1 MSSFIYLGYTA
12 ANRLSR
18 HPTGRLF
25 PTHERLSKD
34 TLETTMPKLIVVES
48 PTKAKTI
55 GRFLGAQY
63 RVVASAGHVRDLPKK
78 ESGAYDAETFEPHY
92 EVIAD
97 KKNAVKALK
106 DAARGV
112 DEVLIA
118 TDPDREGEAIG
129 WHVATLLGL
138 KGDVKRLE
146 FHEIT
151 RKAIDAALDNPRTI
165 DMNLV
170 DSYQARRLLDRI
182 VGYKL
187 SSVMWRKVK
196 RGASAGRVQSV
207 AVRVICDRER
217 EVLDFVPKEYWSIAG
232 LFTPSNAGREPS
244 FTAMLTRWDGKK
256 AEIGAT
262 AEAEA
267 ITAALR
273 PLRYDVKNVEAKRVK
288 KSAPPPFT
296 TSTLQQAASNRL
308 GFAAKRTMKVAQE
321 LYEGIKL
328 GGEGETGLIT
338 YMRTDSVNLSDDAVT
353 AARAH
358 IEEAYGKKYVPAK
371 AVHYKTK
378 AKGAQEAHEAV
389 RPTDVVRTPEVMA
402 KYIKGDQL
410 ALYRMIW
417 QRFVACQMVPAE
429 YDRTTVDI
437 SGQEN
442 AKERAIFRATASPL
456 AFPGYLAA
464 YGVTAAS
471 EEEDRA
477 AVAERDTDEGA
488 ENKTLPP
495 LTKEQGLRLLDLKPE
510 QHFTKPPA
518 RYNEASLVKYLE
530 EQGIGR
536 PSTYASIISVIQDRG
551 YVEKQ
556 GKAFVPTPLGF
567 AATELLTRDFPDIVD
582 TGFTAGME
590 TELEEIADAARD
602 WKTMLRSFATPFEAR
617 VEQKIKEGERVKIDK
632 APAEPTGEA
641 CPECGEPLVLRTG
654 RFGPFVSCSN
664 YPTCKYV
671 KREPKPEPQPTGETC
686 PDCGGALV
694 QRAGRYGPFTS
705 CSNYPKCKY
714 IKREPKAKDK
724 GDGGAGRPAAKVTD
738 VACPECGRPM
748 VERVAGRGKNAGNP
762 FLGCSGY
769 PKCKHTE
776 QVAIPADAVRE
787 EKEAVPA

>member
-1 MSSFIYLGYTA
+1 
-12 ANRLSR
+12 
-18 HPTGRLF
+18 
-25 PTHERLSKD
+25 
-34 TLETTMPKLIVVES
+34 MPKLIVVES

-55 GRFLGAQY
+55 GRFLGPQY

-78 ESGAYDAETFEPHY
+78 DIGYDAETFEPQY

-112 DEVLIA
+112 DEVFIA

-151 RKAIDAALDNPRTI
+151 QKAIDAALSHPRTI

-170 DSYQARRLLDRI
+170 NSQQARRLLDRM

-187 SSVMWRKVK
+187 SPVLWRKVK
-196 RGASAGRVQSV
+196 PGTSAGRVQSV

-217 EVLDFVPKEYWSIAG
+217 EILDFTPKEYWSIAG
-232 LFTPSNAGREPS
+232 LFTPSNAGREPF
-244 FTAMLTRWDGKK
+244 FTAMLTRWEGTK
-256 AEIGAT
+256 AEIGTT
-262 AEAEA
+262 AEAEE

-273 PLRYDVKNVEAKRVK
+273 PLRYDVKNVETKRVK
-288 KSAPPPFT
+288 KSAAPPFT

-338 YMRTDSVNLSDDAVT
+338 YMRTDSVNLADDAIA
-353 AARAH
+353 AARGH
-358 IEEAYGKKYVPAK
+358 VEEAFGKKYVPEK
-371 AVHYKTK
+371 PNRYKTK

-389 RPTDVVRTPEVMA
+389 RPTDVSRTPEAMA
-402 KYIKGDQL
+402 KHIKGDQL
-410 ALYRMIW
+410 ALYRLIW

-437 SGQEN
+437 SGGDG
-442 AKERAIFRATASPL
+442 AKERAVFRATASPL
-456 AFPGYLAA
+456 AFPGWLAA
-464 YGVTAAS
+464 YGVTANTD
-471 EEEDRA
+471 EEERA
-477 AVAERDTDEGA
+477 GERDTDEGA
-488 ENKTLPP
+488 DNQTLPP
-495 LTKEQGLRLLDLKPE
+495 LTKAQGLRLLDLAPE
-510 QHFTKPPA
+510 QHFTKPAA
-518 RYNEASLVKYLE
+518 RFNEASLVKYLE

-536 PSTYASIISVIQDRG
+536 PSTYAAIISTIQDRA

-567 AATELLTRDFPDIVD
+567 AATELLVRDFPDIVD

-590 TELEEIADAARD
+590 GELDEIADAGRD
-602 WKTMLRSFATPFEAR
+602 WKTMLRSFATPFEER

-632 APAEPTGEA
+632 PAPEPTGEM
-641 CPECGEPLVLRTG
+641 CPDCGEPLVTRVG

-664 YPTCKYV
+664 YPKCKYI
-671 KREPKPEPQPTGETC
+671 KREPKPEPQPTGENC
-686 PDCGGALV
+686 PDCGNALV

-714 IKREPKAKDK
+714 IKREPKAAGK
-724 GDGGAGRPAAKVTD
+724 GDGKDGAAAATGRPAAKVTD
-738 VACPECGRPM
+738 VKCPECGRPM
-748 VERVAGRGKNAGNP
+748 VERVAARGRNAGNP

-776 QVAIPADAVRE
+776 QVAAAGAPAGAPAE
-787 EKEAVPA
+787 EAKEAVPA

>member
-1 MSSFIYLGYTA
+1 
-12 ANRLSR
+12 
-18 HPTGRLF
+18 
-25 PTHERLSKD
+25 
-34 TLETTMPKLIVVES
+34 MPKLIVVES

-78 ESGAYDAETFEPHY
+78 GIGYDPATFEPAY

-97 KKNAVKALK
+97 KERAVKALK
-106 DAARGV
+106 DAARGA

-129 WHVATLLGL
+129 WHVAELLKL

-151 RKAIDAALDNPRTI
+151 QKAIDAALAHPRTL

-170 DSYQARRLLDRI
+170 NSQQARRLLDRI

-187 SSVMWRKVK
+187 SPVVIRKVQ
-196 RGASAGRVQSV
+196 RGTSAGRVQSV

-217 EVLDFVPKEYWSIAG
+217 EILDFTPKEYWSIAG
-232 LFTPSNAGREPS
+232 LFTPSNAGREPL
-244 FTAMLTRWDGKK
+244 FTAMLTRWEGKK
-256 AEIGAT
+256 AEIGTT
-262 AEAEA
+262 AEAEEV
-267 ITAALR
+267 TAALR
-273 PLRYDVKNVEAKRVK
+273 PLRYDVKSVEKKRVK

-296 TSTLQQAASNRL
+296 TSTLQQAASNSL

-328 GGEGETGLIT
+328 GDEGEVGLIT
-338 YMRTDSVNLSDDAVT
+338 YMRTDSVNLADDAIT

-358 IEEAYGKKYVPAK
+358 IETVYGKDYVPAK
-371 AVHYKTK
+371 ANRYKTK

-389 RPTDVVRTPEVMA
+389 RPTDAARTPEAMS
-402 KYIKGDQL
+402 KHIKGDQL
-410 ALYRMIW
+410 ALYRLIW
-417 QRFVACQMVPAE
+417 RRFVACQMSPAE

-437 SGQEN
+437 SGQDS
-442 AKERAIFRATASPL
+442 ATERAIFRATASPL

-477 AVAERDTDEGA
+477 SAAERESDEGA
-488 ENKTLPP
+488 ENKSLPP
-495 LTKEQGLRLLDLKPE
+495 LTKAQGLRLLDLAPE
-510 QHFTKPPA
+510 QHFTKPSA

-536 PSTYASIISVIQDRG
+536 PSTYASIISVIQDRK

-567 AATELLTRDFPDIVD
+567 ATTELLVRDFPDIVD

-590 TELEEIADAARD
+590 TELDEIADAGRD
-602 WKTMLRSFATPFEAR
+602 WQGMLRGFATPFEAR
-617 VEQKIKEGERVKIDK
+617 VAQKLKEGERVKVDK
-632 APAEPTGEA
+632 APPEPTGEM
-641 CPECGEPLVLRTG
+641 CPDCGEPLVTRTG

-664 YPTCKYV
+664 YPACKYI
-671 KREPKPEPQPTGETC
+671 KREPKPEPQPTGEAC
-686 PDCGGALV
+686 PECGGALV
-694 QRAGRYGPFTS
+694 QRAGRYGPFIS
-705 CSNYPKCKY
+705 CSNYPTCKY
-714 IKREPKAKDK
+714 IKREPKAQGK
-724 GDGGAGRPAAKVTD
+724 GNGGAGATEGAEGAEGRPAAKLTD
-738 VACPECGRPM
+738 VVCPECGRPM
-748 VERVAGRGKNAGNP
+748 VERVATRGRNAGNP

-776 QVAIPADAVRE
+776 QIAASDAPATPE
-787 EKEAVPA
+787 GSKEAVPA